1 MSAMFDHQEYV
12 ESRGAYLLGALT
24 DEEYRGFEAHLE
36 GCADCRREVAA
47 LRVAVDA
54 LPASAPRVEAPP
66 ELKQGIMAIVE
77 SEAELL
83 RASGPAADRVAP
95 PRRRFFAPVLR
106 RPLVAGLAATLLVLG
121 GVAGFVIGGAGGGV
135 DGRSNARTV
144 AAQITDP
151 RISPTARVSLVAGD
165 GPASLDV
172 RALPAPARR
181 RVYEVWIKRGNDRIR
196 PAGVLFKR
204 RSGRVKIPQRLREGD
219 RVLVTSEPTGGST
232 TPTRAPLIIA
242 HLS

>member
-1 MSAMFDHQEYV
+1 MSSTIDHQQYV
-12 ESRGAYLLGALT
+12 DSRGAYLLGALP
-24 DEEYRGFEAHLE
+24 EQEFHAFEVHLD
-36 GCADCRREVAA
+36 GCNDCRREVAA
-47 LRVAVDA
+47 LRIAVDA

-66 ELKQGIMAIVE
+66 ELKQRIMAIVE
-77 SEAELL
+77 SESELL
-83 RASGPAADRVAP
+83 RASGPAADRVAT
-95 PRRRFFAPVLR
+95 PRRRLFAPLLR
-106 RPLVAGLAATLLVLG
+106 RPLVAGFAATVLVLVG
-121 GVAGFVIGGAGGGV
+121 AAGFLIGGAGGG
-135 DGRSNARTV
+135 DGGSNARTV

-165 GPASLDV
+165 GPAALDV

-204 RSGRVKIPQRLREGD
+204 SSGRVQIPQRLREGD
-219 RVLVTSEPTGGST
+219 RVLVTSEPVGGST

-242 HLS
+242 HLA